1 MERAQKE
8 AAVGTL
14 KTRFDKMTSVVLVD
28 YQGLNVEEVTK
39 LRNDFRKSGVEYRVV
54 KNTLIKLAI
63 KGQPWADA
71 FGKTL
76 RGMTGVAWSFEEPSA
91 AAKVVK
97 AFRKD
102 NEKLKVKGGLVDGV
116 LVPADKVESDLANMP
131 GKDELRAQLLMTL
144 QAPLTQFVQLLNA
157 PAQNLV
163 YLLKAKEEKK
173 P

>member
-8 AAVGTL
+8 SAVGTL
-14 KTRFDKMTSVVLVD
+14 KTRFEKMSSLVLVD

-39 LRNDFRKSGVEYRVV
+39 LRNEFRKSGVEYRVV
-54 KNTLIKLAI
+54 KNTLIKHAI
-63 KGQPWADA
+63 KGKPYADSL
-71 FGKTL
+71 GKTL
-76 RGMTGVAWSFEEPSA
+76 RGMTGFAWSFEDPSA

-102 NEKLKVKGGLVDGV
+102 NDKLKVKGGLIEGQV
-116 LVPADKVESDLANMP
+116 LPAEAVETQLATMP
-131 GKDELRAQLLMTL
+131 GKDEVRAMLLATL

-163 YLLKAKEEKK
+163 YLLKAKEDKG
-173 P
+173 